1 MSKHIQSYSPLFM
14 LRGFLIVI
22 LGLIAIFTPQFV
34 INSLMV
40 LLSCVLL
47 LVGISMVVMG
57 IRGGF
62 EDNFLKILEG
72 VVYAV
77 FGVIILLNAQA
88 SADVIVTLL
97 AVLFVVGGLI
107 QIFAS
112 ILIRKVIQNEFL
124 GILNGIITIMLGI
137 LLWMD
142 FMTESFGTVRLIG
155 LFLLISGII
164 SIWQSMKIR
173 TYKY

>member
-14 LRGFLIVI
+14 LRGFLVVM
-22 LGLIAIFTPQFV
+22 LGLIAIFMPGFV

-40 LLSCVLL
+40 FLSYVLL
-47 LVGISMVVMG
+47 LVGVSMIVMG
-57 IRGGF
+57 LRGGF

-72 VVYAV
+72 TIYTI
-77 FGVIILLNAQA
+77 FGIIILLNTQS
-88 SADVIVTLL
+88 SANVIITLL
-97 AVLFVVGGLI
+97 AVLFVVGGLV

-112 ILIRKVIQNEFL
+112 ILIRQVIQNEFL
-124 GILNGIITIMLGI
+124 GILNGIITIMLGV

-155 LFLLISGII
+155 LFLLITGII
-164 SIWQSMKIR
+164 SIWQSTKIR

>member
-1 MSKHIQSYSPLFM
+1 M

-40 LLSCVLL
+40 FLSCVLL
-47 LVGISMVVMG
+47 LVGVSMIVMG
-57 IRGGF
+57 LRGGF
-62 EDNFLKILEG
+62 EDNFLKVLEG
-72 VVYAV
+72 AVYTV
-77 FGVIILLNAQA
+77 FGLLILLNTQA
-88 SADVIVTLL
+88 SADVIITLL
-97 AVLFVVGGLI
+97 AALFVVGGLI

-112 ILIRKVIQNEFL
+112 ILIRQVIQNEFL
-124 GILNGIITIMLGI
+124 GILNGIITILLGI
-137 LLWMD
+137 LIWAD
-142 FMTESFGTVRLIG
+142 FTMGSFGIVRLIG
-155 LFLLISGII
+155 LFLLVMGII